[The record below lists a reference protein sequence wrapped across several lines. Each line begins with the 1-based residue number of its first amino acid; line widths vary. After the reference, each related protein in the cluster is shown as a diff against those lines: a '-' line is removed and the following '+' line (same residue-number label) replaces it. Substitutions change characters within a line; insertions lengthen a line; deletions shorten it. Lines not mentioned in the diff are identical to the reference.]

1 MQGAQ
6 VQSLIEEL
14 KSYRLLWGAAKKKI
28 YKGLISGQKC
38 RGCSGCVEHF
48 HEKLDLVNISEI
60 IWSRNVALVGNLFP
74 RSDILVGFKEFPREL
89 DSILRSLPVQKAVT
103 TREAKS
109 LRLLGFSI

>member
-74 RSDILVGFKEFPREL
+74 RSDILVGFKEFPW
-89 DSILRSLPVQKAVT
+89 D
-103 TREAKS
+103 
-109 LRLLGFSI
+109 